1 MSESINK
8 VRNSKILQY
17 DTFLYTGMCGMTIN
31 YMNPFKKQS
40 NNLEEEPGNIALNG
54 RNKVVKK
61 KETNTIENKFF
72 VITGNEI

>member
-1 MSESINK
+1 
-8 VRNSKILQY
+8 
-17 DTFLYTGMCGMTIN
+17 
-31 YMNPFKKQS
+31 MNPFKKQS

-61 KETNTIENKFF
+61 KEMNTIENKFF